1 VRACAALI
9 VVLSILALAGCSQGD
24 RSAAGPRVIVLGLDG
39 MDHGLTTEMLRRG
52 ELPNLA
58 RLAREGG
65 FAPLETTTPPQSPTA
80 WSSFITGQQP
90 GHHGIFDFVQRDPAT
105 LMPYLSTSRVKEGR
119 GLTLGSLRVPISGG
133 EAELLRRGTP
143 FWWYLGQRGV
153 PATVIRIPAHFP
165 PRGDGELARVLT
177 DMGTPDLLGTYGTF
191 TVLTDDAAMVG
202 RRVSGG
208 RVVRLRRAGEG
219 RLVARLEGPADPMSA
234 EGEPLSVEVTVE
246 VDRTAGGAL
255 LSLGGQRLIL
265 GRGEW
270 SRFVPVE
277 FSVAAGLSTLHAVV
291 RVYLKSVAPGVT
303 LYVSPLNIDPL
314 DPALPISS
322 PPEFAAEL
330 ARAAGRFYTQGMPE
344 DTKALSAGVLSEE
357 EFLQQAELVLKQRRR
372 MLIHAL
378 SRFSSGLL
386 FFYFGSSDQV
396 AHMFFRGPRGAAL
409 ERIYRELDR
418 EVGRAM
424 RHLRDGDLLLVMS
437 DHGFGRAGTLF
448 DLNGWL
454 ARKGYLTL
462 RDEPDP
468 AYPLGH
474 IDWRRTRA
482 YGLGLNGLYLNL
494 EGREAE
500 GVVPPSRRDALL
512 ARLAREL
519 LAVTDESGRHAV
531 TDVARPD
538 RRYPGPEVPRAP
550 DLIVGY
556 GRGFKVADP
565 SAMGL
570 VGKALFSPNESAWSA
585 DHCGDH
591 RLVPGILF
599 SSRRLRQG
607 RYSLVDLAPTILDH
621 LGVPTPAGMVGR
633 PVLAGKR

>member
-1 VRACAALI
+1 M
-9 VVLSILALAGCSQGD
+9 LSITLALLILAGCSQGTD
-24 RSAAGPRVIVLGLDG
+24 EAPAGPRVLVLGLDG
-39 MDHGLTTEMLRRG
+39 MDHGLTSEMLRRG

-65 FAPLETTTPPQSPTA
+65 FAPLQTTTPPQSPTA
-80 WSSFITGQQP
+80 WSSFITGQHP
-90 GHHGIFDFVQRDPAT
+90 GHHGIFDFVQRNPET
-105 LMPYLSTSRVKEGR
+105 LMPYLSTSRVEEGT
-119 GLTLGSLRVPISGG
+119 GLTLGSLRIPISGG
-133 EAELLRRGTP
+133 EAKLLRRGKP
-143 FWWYLGQRGV
+143 FWWYLGQRGI
-153 PATVIRIPAHFP
+153 PATVLRVPAHFP
-165 PRGDGELARVLT
+165 PRDDGEHARVLT

-191 TVLTDDAAMVG
+191 TVLTTDDKLAA
-202 RRVSGG
+202 RRISGG
-208 RVVRLRRAGEG
+208 RAVRLRPAGQD
-219 RLVARLEGPADPMSA
+219 RLAARLEGPADPMSA
-234 EGEPLSVEVTVE
+234 EGKPLSVEVSVE
-246 VDRTAGGAL
+246 VDHTAKGAL
-255 LSLGGQRLIL
+255 LSVGGRRLLLGLGG
-265 GRGEW
+265 W
-270 SRFVPVE
+270 SGFVPVE

-291 RVYLKSVAPGVT
+291 RIYLKSVSPSVT

-314 DPALPISS
+314 HPALPISS
-322 PPEFAAEL
+322 PSEFAAEL
-330 ARAAGRFYTQGMPE
+330 ARATGRFYTQGMPE
-344 DTKALSAGVLSEE
+344 DTKALSAGVLSED

-372 MLIHAL
+372 MFAHAL

-396 AHMFFRGPRGAAL
+396 AHMFFRGPRAAAL

-418 EVGRAM
+418 EVGRAVK
-424 RHLRDGDLLLVMS
+424 HLRPGDLLLVMS
-437 DHGFGRAGTLF
+437 DHGFGSAGTLF

-462 RDEPDP
+462 REKPDP
-468 AYPLGH
+468 GDPLGH

-494 EGREAE
+494 EGREVE
-500 GVVPPSRRDALL
+500 GVVPPARRDQLL

-519 LAVTDESGRHAV
+519 RAVTHPETGRRAV

-556 GRGFKVADP
+556 GRGIKVSDR

-570 VGKALFSPNESAWSA
+570 VGRTLFSPNESAWSA

-599 SSRRLRQG
+599 SNRKLREG
-607 RYSLVDLAPTILDH
+607 RKSLVDLAPTILDH
-621 LGVPTPAGMVGR
+621 LGVPTPRGLVGR
-633 PVLAGKR
+633 PVLAKKK